1 MRFPGASRTRK
12 LLSVEDF
19 REAARERL
27 PRIAYDYLERG
38 AEDELSYRA
47 NRAAFAELE
56 FNPRTLREV
65 GDIDLSVQ
73 VLGGRSRLP
82 IVVGPTGF
90 AGLFWPEAD
99 KALARA
105 AGAAGIPFVL
115 STAATSSI
123 EAVAQ
128 QGGAAAR
135 RWYQLYILNDRVAT
149 AEMIARAASA
159 GYGALVLTVDT
170 VCSGKRE
177 ASLRH
182 GSRLP
187 LKLDMEK
194 LVDFALHPHWSLQM
208 LRHGQPRL
216 ANFPNP
222 RKQPFVMEAHLKR
235 QIGWGDVEWLR
246 SRWDGPVV
254 LKGIQSVED
263 ARLAAAAGVD
273 GIVLSNHGGRQ
284 LDGSPAPLR
293 LLPETAAAVG
303 AQLEVMIDGGFRR
316 GSDIVKALA
325 LGAKAV
331 WLGRP
336 ALYGVA
342 CAGEPGAARVL
353 AILEDELKRTL
364 TLLGV
369 GRADR
374 IDGSVLRWPGVRP
387 EASGA
392 LETARVVQAV

>member
-1 MRFPGASRTRK
+1 MRFSGTPRTSA
-12 LLSVEDF
+12 LLSVEDY
-19 REAARERL
+19 REAARQRL

-38 AEDELSYRA
+38 AEDEVSYRA

-56 FNPRTLREV
+56 FNPRTLREI

-73 VLGGRSRLP
+73 VLGERSRLP

-123 EAVAQ
+123 EAVAP
-128 QGGAAAR
+128 QGGAAR
-135 RWYQLYILNDRVAT
+135 RWYQLYILNDRSAT
-149 AEMIARAASA
+149 ADMVARAAAA

-187 LKLDMEK
+187 LKLDLEK
-194 LVDFALHPHWSLQM
+194 LIDFALHPRWSLQM
-208 LRHGQPRL
+208 LRHGQPNL

-222 RKQPFVMEAHLKR
+222 RKQAFVMEAHLKR

-284 LDGSPAPLR
+284 LDGSPAPMR
-293 LLPETAAAVG
+293 LLPEVAAAVG
-303 AQLEVMIDGGFRR
+303 ANLEVMIDGGFRR

-325 LGAKAV
+325 LGAKSA

-342 CAGEPGAARVL
+342 CAGEQGAARVL

-369 GRADR
+369 DRADR
-374 IDGSVLRWPGVRP
+374 IDDSVLRLPGARS
-387 EASGA
+387 ALSG
-392 LETARVVQAV
+392 LPGPARVAHA